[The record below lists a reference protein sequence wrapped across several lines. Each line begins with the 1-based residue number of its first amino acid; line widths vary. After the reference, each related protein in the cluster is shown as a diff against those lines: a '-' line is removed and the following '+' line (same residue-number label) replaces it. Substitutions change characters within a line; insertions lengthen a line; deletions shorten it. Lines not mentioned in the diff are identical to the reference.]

1 MNDSR
6 SDHYPLHPAFDPDF
20 GAWLKSVEVL
30 PSAGFTTRQA
40 TAGSKDAR
48 QLRYLQGVCE
58 PITIQT
64 ELYNENM
71 ISEQL
76 VLVALIGET
85 HVGFCVSKAGT
96 DESDP
101 LFIELV
107 GVVEAARGRGIGS
120 ALMHAAAE
128 QAPARTIA
136 FATQDDNLAARSMTA
151 SFAASIGAELRRV
164 NLGTYRDDDLGIRR
178 GLGYRSWTIV
188 RAHPAAAGAATKS

>member
-6 SDHYPLHPAFDPDF
+6 PDHYPLHPAFDPDF
-20 GAWLKSVEVL
+20 ATWLKSVEVL
-30 PSAGFTTRQA
+30 PSARFTTRQA

-64 ELYNENM
+64 ELHNENM
-71 ISEQL
+71 IAEQL
-76 VLVALIGET
+76 VLLAFIGET
-85 HVGFCVSKAGT
+85 DVGFCVSKTGA

-101 LFIELV
+101 LFIQLV

-128 QAPARTIA
+128 QAPGRTIA

-151 SFAASIGAELRRV
+151 RFASSIGAELRRV
-164 NLGTYRDDDLGIRR
+164 NLGTYRDEDLGIRR
-178 GLGYRSWTIV
+178 GLDYRSWKIA
-188 RAHPAAAGAATKS
+188 RAHPTAACAAIKS